1 MRLGN
6 TDTELPRR
14 STDPPAPCHRN
25 MFCPFLKKCFSV
37 PEVCLLIVTKMHCS
51 TDDKVLVLINAQN
64 ASGDH
69 LYLCLCHGCH
79 GQLTTIAFVNSC
91 VSSSLLRRSVHRGCW
106 SADPYFQF
114 PDQTLLANL
123 QTTFPLITKT
133 FILCKQLRINHTL
146 WNLDK
151 EKFSNFSKYVWPIFP
166 RIL

>member
-79 GQLTTIAFVNSC
+79 GQLPLSTH
-91 VSSSLLRRSVHRGCW
+91 VSPHPSYEEVFTEVADQQIHISS
-106 SADPYFQF
+106 F
-114 PDQTLLANL
+114 
-123 QTTFPLITKT
+123 LIK
-133 FILCKQLRINHTL
+133 R
-146 WNLDK
+146 
-151 EKFSNFSKYVWPIFP
+151 YWPIFKP
-166 RIL
+166 RSL